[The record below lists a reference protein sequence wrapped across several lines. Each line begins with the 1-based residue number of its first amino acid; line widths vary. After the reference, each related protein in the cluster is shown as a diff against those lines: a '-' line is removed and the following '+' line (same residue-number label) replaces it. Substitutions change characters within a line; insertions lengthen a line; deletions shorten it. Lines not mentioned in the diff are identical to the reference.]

1 MRIHGTLGYASP
13 IDYKHRHLKKIV

>member
-1 MRIHGTLGYASP
+1 MHGTLGYASP